1 MSVNLA
7 TAFAESCHK
16 VLLIDADVRNPS
28 VSKKIGIEGTV
39 GLTHLI
45 TNQVSSRDSIQ
56 RYWKPNFHVLP
67 AGKQSM
73 NPSILL
79 NSRAMKALVEQVAES
94 YDYVF
99 VDTAPMQVSNDAA
112 IFAKDGPS
120 LLLVAG
126 LGATEKKLFRQ
137 TVSELDT
144 LDIHPVGVATNY
156 TEPEKSHSTTY
167 YYYGEDNGKGNY
179 KHKRQGKTADE
190 TQK

>member
-1 MSVNLA
+1 MNGIGQVQNDGITLLDLLKAVKKHAITAVITLVAILVAVAAFTFLSTPKYTATSELLA
-7 TAFAESCHK
+7 TYRSSSGAAGS
-16 VLLIDADVRNPS
+16 
-28 VSKKIGIEGTV
+28 GT
-39 GLTHLI
+39 
-45 TNQVSSRDSIQ
+45 SSIAGELSSGASYINSQIQ
-56 RYWKPNFHVLP
+56 T
-67 AGKQSM
+67 
-73 NPSILL
+73 
-79 NSRAMKALVEQVAES
+79 

-156 TEPEKSHSTTY
+156 TEPEKSHSNTY